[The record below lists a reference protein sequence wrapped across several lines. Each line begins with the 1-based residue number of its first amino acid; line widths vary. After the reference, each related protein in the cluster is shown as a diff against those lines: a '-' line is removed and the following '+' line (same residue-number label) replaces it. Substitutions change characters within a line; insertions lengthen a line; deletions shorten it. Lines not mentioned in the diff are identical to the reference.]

1 MTTRRTPPGPVA
13 LRPDW
18 CRIEA
23 LAGSASETEADVYI
37 FDEIGYWGTTA
48 RDFAAA
54 VADLDV
60 DKMNLHINSPGGDA
74 WDGVA
79 IANVLRRHRARV
91 EVTVDGLA
99 ASAASLIAM
108 AGDHITMAASSM
120 MMIHDASGF
129 AWGNAET
136 MNEAAALLDK
146 LSDSYADAYAK
157 RGGGTREQW
166 RETMRA
172 ETWYTAEEAVLAGL
186 ADEWDESLPAVAH
199 SAFRYVKTQRQH
211 EFTADEVAAF
221 FELPVEAIVPT
232 QVAEPSPASPE
243 PERAELSPNTRA
255 RLALMHIPSTIRK
268 DHA

>member
-1 MTTRRTPPGPVA
+1 MPKRTPPGPLA
-13 LRPDW
+13 IRPDW

-23 LAGSASETEADVYI
+23 RFDDENAGEADIYI

-48 RDFAAA
+48 RDFAEQ
-54 VADLDV
+54 VADLNV
-60 DKMNLHINSPGGDA
+60 GHITLHLNSPGGDA

-79 IANVLRRHRARV
+79 IANVLRRHSAKVDVVV
-91 EVTVDGLA
+91 EGIA

-108 AGDHITMAASSM
+108 AGEHITMAPSSM

-136 MNEAAALLDK
+136 MRESAGILDK

-157 RGGGTREQW
+157 RAGGTSAEW
-166 RETMRA
+166 REVMRA

-199 SAFRYVKTQRQH
+199 SAFRHVRTMQH
-211 EFTADEVAAF
+211 PRVVDPQDPTP
-221 FELPVEAIVPT
+221 ELDQP
-232 QVAEPSPASPE
+232 AEPP
-243 PERAELSPNTRA
+243 RNTTGL
-255 RLALMHIPSTIRK
+255 LALLATL
-268 DHA
+268 